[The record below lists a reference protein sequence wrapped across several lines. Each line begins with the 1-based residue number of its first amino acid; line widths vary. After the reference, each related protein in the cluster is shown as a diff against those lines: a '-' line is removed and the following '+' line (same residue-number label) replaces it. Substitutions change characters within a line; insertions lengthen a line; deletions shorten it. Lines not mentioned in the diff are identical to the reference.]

1 MTHLNTLL
9 DQLETKI
16 PFCDTSNPEISQG
29 NVAWHIEHCLLTL
42 DGVTQFLVQSDPK
55 NYSWSF
61 NLIRILVLFRKKI
74 PRGRAKAPKIVQPQ
88 ENLNQES
95 LLNHISQTRNTIKEL
110 DSVSKNHYFKH
121 PYFGNLKL
129 EQTMNFLEIHTQH
142 HLAIMDDILKK
153 QV

>member
-16 PFCDTSNPEISQG
+16 PFCDTSNPAVSKG
-29 NVAWHIEHCLLTL
+29 NVGWHIEHCLLTL
-42 DGVTQFLVQSDPK
+42 NGVTQFLVQSDPK

-61 NLIRILVLFRKKI
+61 NWIRIIVFLRKKI

-88 ENLNQES
+88 ENLSQEG
-95 LLNHISQTRNTIKEL
+95 LLNHISITRNAIKEL
-110 DSVSKNHYFKH
+110 ASVSKNHYFKH

-142 HLAIMDDILKK
+142 HLSIMDDILKK